1 MIHEVVMPKMSLTME
16 EGTIKRWLKKEGDM
30 VSKGEILFELESDK
44 TTLEIESEYN
54 GILEKIIAPE
64 EATLR
69 VLQVIAHIQE

>member
-16 EGTIKRWLKKEGDM
+16 EGTIKHWLKKEGDL
-30 VSKGEILFELESDK
+30 VRKGEILFELESDK

-64 EATLR
+64 EATLK
-69 VLQVIAHIQE
+69 VLQVIAHIKE